1 MDIKWNK
8 VCIIYWIRKL
18 NCQWLNINMKII
30 GLRVVI
36 KGRISVDKRISEIG
50 GDIKV

>member
-8 VCIIYWIRKL
+8 VCIIHWTRKS
-18 NCQWLNINMKII
+18 NCQWSNINMKIT
-30 GLRVVI
+30 GLRAVI

-50 GDIKV
+50 GDTKV